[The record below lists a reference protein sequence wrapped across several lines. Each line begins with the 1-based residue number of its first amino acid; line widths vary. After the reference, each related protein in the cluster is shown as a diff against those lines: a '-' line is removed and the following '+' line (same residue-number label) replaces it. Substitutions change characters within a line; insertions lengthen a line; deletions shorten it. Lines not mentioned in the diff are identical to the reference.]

1 MNTMDLTGKNKNDGL
16 QVTLSYSEE
25 VVNNE
30 AVSNI
35 YMNFIYSIIK
45 VIRIRDNQI
54 KGHLI

>member
-16 QVTLSYSEE
+16 QVTLSYSQE

-30 AVSNI
+30 AISNI

>member
-1 MNTMDLTGKNKNDGL
+1 MNTMDLTGKNTNDGL

>member
-35 YMNFIYSIIK
+35 YTNFIYSIIK

>member
-25 VVNNE
+25 VVNND

>member
-1 MNTMDLTGKNKNDGL
+1 MDLTGKNKNDGL

>member
-16 QVTLSYSEE
+16 PVTLSYSEE

-45 VIRIRDNQI
+45 VITIRDNQI
-54 KGHLI
+54 KGHII